1 MTYLT
6 AATRAAVEREL
17 MNYLT
22 LEDLE
27 DLHFLATVRL
37 DELKGSSAGGFE
49 SVERV
54 ELVATRERLLME
66 IKNYGN
72 GNGVQD

>member
-1 MTYLT
+1 
-6 AATRAAVEREL
+6 

-27 DLHFLATVRL
+27 DLHFLARVRL

-54 ELVATRERLLME
+54 DLVATRERLIME